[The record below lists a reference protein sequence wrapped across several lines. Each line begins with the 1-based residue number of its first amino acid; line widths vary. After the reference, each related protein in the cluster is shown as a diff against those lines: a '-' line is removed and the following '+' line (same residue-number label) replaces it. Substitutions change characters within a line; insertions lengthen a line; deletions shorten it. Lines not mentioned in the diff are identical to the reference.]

1 MNMTEVIVP
10 AYGPTNPPPDGTG
23 PVRRM
28 CQIIGLRPEKEVY
41 YRKLHAEVW
50 PAVLERLARSNV
62 HNYSIF
68 ITEIS
73 GKKYLIAYLEYTGT
87 DLRADMAAI
96 AADPETR
103 RWWLET
109 DPCQFPL
116 PSAAPG
122 EKWTDAERVFFMP

>member
-1 MNMTEVIVP
+1 MTDNLIPVH
-10 AYGPTNPPPDGTG
+10 GPTNPPADAAG

-28 CQIIGLRPEKEVY
+28 CQIIGLKPEKEAY
-41 YRKLHAEVW
+41 YRELHADVW
-50 PAVLERLARSNV
+50 PGVLERLARSNI

-68 ITEIS
+68 ITEIA
-73 GKKYLIAYLEYTGT
+73 GKKYLVAYFEYGGT
-87 DLRADMAAI
+87 DLAADMQAI
-96 AADPETR
+96 AADPETQ

-122 EKWTDAERVFFMP
+122 EKWTGLECVFFMP